1 MPTADTYITNA
12 LYELGEVPVGVT
24 PSSDDLALG
33 LTLLNAMMANWQAKR
48 LDGQNALATFASGS
62 TSNTY
67 ATGYDRAIITNL
79 AVEMASA
86 MHQTATPELMRASQ
100 NSLRALLPPAQAG

>member
-12 LYELGEVPVGVT
+12 LYELGELPVGVSAST
-24 PSSDDLALG
+24 EDLALG

-48 LDGQNALATFASGS
+48 LDGQNALATFATGA
-62 TSNTY
+62 TNNVY
-67 ATGYDRAIITNL
+67 GTGYDRAIITNL

-86 MHQTATPELMRASQ
+86 MHQSATPELMMAAK